1 MIKTLYVAAMIGTM
15 LTISPTIAQT
25 PIYHWGNDTRGMS
38 QEQCMKNA
46 RFAMG
51 EQGLSVNGET
61 GTDVAGAGP
70 DVAVLV
76 SCVSLGQRTWIHV
89 VASSLD
95 SGTAERF
102 RNGVRSLVMGPPD

>member
-1 MIKTLYVAAMIGTM
+1 MRKILYLTATIGLV
-15 LTISPTIAQT
+15 LTSTQVMAQT
-25 PIYHWGNDTRGMS
+25 PTFHWGNDTRGMS
-38 QEQCMKNA
+38 QEDCMKRA

-51 EQGLSVNGET
+51 EQGLQVNGET

-102 RNGVRSLVMGPPD
+102 RNGVRSIVMGPPD

>member
-1 MIKTLYVAAMIGTM
+1 VIKKLYLAAAIGTV
-15 LTISPTIAQT
+15 LTISPAVAQT

-38 QEQCMKNA
+38 QDECMKRA

-51 EQGLSVNGET
+51 EQGLQVNGET

-70 DVAVLV
+70 NVAVLV

-95 SGTAERF
+95 SGTAERL
-102 RNGVRSLVMGPPD
+102 RNGVRSIVMGPPD

>member
-1 MIKTLYVAAMIGTM
+1 MVPRGNDGDGRPDMRVAPTMLRQQAFNSERVFEMIKTLYVAATSGTM

-25 PIYHWGNDTRGMS
+25 PMYHWGNDTRGMS

-61 GTDVAGAGP
+61 GTDVAGA
-70 DVAVLV
+70 
-76 SCVSLGQRTWIHV
+76 
-89 VASSLD
+89 
-95 SGTAERF
+95 
-102 RNGVRSLVMGPPD
+102 